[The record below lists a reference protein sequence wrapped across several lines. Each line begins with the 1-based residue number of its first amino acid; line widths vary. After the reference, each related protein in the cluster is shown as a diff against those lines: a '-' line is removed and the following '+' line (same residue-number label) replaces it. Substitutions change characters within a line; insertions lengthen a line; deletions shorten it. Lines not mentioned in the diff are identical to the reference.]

1 MDKTLR
7 KSLEELNIQFITKN
21 IWDKKVEHLKPE
33 YCPKSREQPPCR
45 KVKVQRISASENH
58 PAAGQY
64 GLFAAQNLNPGEVVL
79 DYLGY
84 VTSEE
89 DADDSQYV
97 AQLAPGVLVNAFKM
111 GNEARF
117 INDFHGTKKN
127 PNVKFQRR
135 VDDETGEWRLGV
147 QVLKRKIRKGE
158 ELLIT
163 YGWGYDLAAE

>member
-117 INDFHGTKKN
+117 INDFRKHVSLSMHFK
-127 PNVKFQRR
+127 P
-135 VDDETGEWRLGV
+135 V
-147 QVLKRKIRKGE
+147 QIVSRWQSRWNQKESQCQVSASCR
-158 ELLIT
+158 
-163 YGWGYDLAAE
+163 